1 MPTRLNTPKTQP
13 AAAKKTGSI
22 IELMRESGRSSHT
35 QTPINDFISKVD
47 DNVMNLKTGT
57 SRRNQSLERHKA
69 MNEIHH
75 LHIYATK
82 HNTHLTL
89 TQPDGAS
96 LISVATGVLGLRK
109 ANRGTY
115 DAAYQLAAYV
125 MKRIQER
132 GLLRDIYKLELVFR
146 DFGAGR
152 MAVTNALMGVEGKT
166 LRGRIVRLTDAT
178 RLKQGG
184 TRSPKPRRLG

>member
-1 MPTRLNTPKTQP
+1 
-13 AAAKKTGSI
+13 
-22 IELMRESGRSSHT
+22 
-35 QTPINDFISKVD
+35 
-47 DNVMNLKTGT
+47 
-57 SRRNQSLERHKA
+57 